1 MKIKKLLTYFAICTL
16 FASCITDVNIEDINA
31 DMTLG
36 TSLALPIG
44 SVHAN
49 MMNLLDIVDSTYV
62 TSDSTNA
69 ICLLYEQNNINLELN
84 LDTSFRKGE
93 YLKETLTLRTR
104 PCFQELFSVL
114 PSNIKSIPLPIGVYV
129 FNVDTVYNLD
139 FNRIKEDEITQ
150 IDWARIDKANIDF
163 IVKVEGIELS
173 EENFL
178 IMSLHYPCL
187 LDEEY
192 DHLFEDITITTN
204 NFSMKE
210 AMNNFIAYFEELD
223 GNFIDLE
230 IDFKLVSS
238 GTTTISRDAKLTFET
253 EINLINTH
261 EVHGFVWY
269 KDPIDAG
276 KITYD
281 IPQDIFQNELLA
293 NNKLLFANPEVT
305 IKATTN
311 VGLPLRLELT
321 DVYATKGD
329 RIEYALF
336 NGQDNAIQNLNIPTE
351 AYDSAT
357 TTITINR
364 EYGSLH
370 TLLSMLPETINLD
383 YKVTTP
389 QETKTKIGEQFLTIP
404 PLARLDIQAKL
415 PFQFDP
421 TTSFTY
427 KDTLD
432 ANLSEL
438 LGSSLEIIN
447 IDTICIYLDV
457 NSSLPVNASLKL
469 GYLNEN
475 NDLIMESEH
484 FKINSAEVDQEGR
497 VQTPTTTE
505 LALATSS
512 QTIED
517 VYDTKKI
524 VLEIGVEGYDE
535 NSMIY
540 FETTNAIDIKVSAFA
555 KAKAELS
562 LTNNNN

>member
-210 AMNNFIAYFEELD
+210 AMNNFIAHFEELD

-230 IDFKLVSS
+230 IEFKLVSS

-253 EINLINTH
+253 EINLIKTH

-281 IPQDIFQNELLA
+281 IPQDIFQNELLV

-351 AYDSAT
+351 TYDSAT

-484 FKINSAEVDQEGR
+484 FTINSAEVDQEGR

>member
-114 PSNIKSIPLPIGVYV
+114 PSNIKSIPLPIGVYE
-129 FNVDTVYNLD
+129 FDVDTVYNLD

-187 LDEEY
+187 LEEEY

-210 AMNNFIAYFEELD
+210 AMNNFIAHFEELD

-484 FKINSAEVDQEGR
+484 FTINSAEVDQEGR

-555 KAKAELS
+555 KAKAKLS

>member
-1 MKIKKLLTYFAICTL
+1 MKIKKLLTCFVLCSL

-114 PSNIKSIPLPIGVYV
+114 PSNIKSIPLPIGVYE

-150 IDWARIDKANIDF
+150 IDWARIYKANIDF

-210 AMNNFIAYFEELD
+210 AMNNFIAHFEELD

-281 IPQDIFQNELLA
+281 IPQDIFQNELLV

-389 QETKTKIGEQFLTIP
+389 QKTKTKIGEQFLTIP

-484 FKINSAEVDQEGR
+484 FTINSAEVDQEGR

>member
-1 MKIKKLLTYFAICTL
+1 MKIKKLLTCFVVCSL

-114 PSNIKSIPLPIGVYV
+114 PSNIKSIPLPIGVYE

-210 AMNNFIAYFEELD
+210 AMNNFIAHFEELD

-351 AYDSAT
+351 TYDSAT

-389 QETKTKIGEQFLTIP
+389 QKTKTKIGEQFLTIP

-484 FKINSAEVDQEGR
+484 FTINSAEVDQEGR

>member
-1 MKIKKLLTYFAICTL
+1 MKIKKLLTYFVVCSL

-49 MMNLLDIVDSTYV
+49 MMNLLDIVDSTYI

-114 PSNIKSIPLPIGVYV
+114 PSNIKSIPLPIGVYE

-187 LDEEY
+187 LEEEY

-238 GTTTISRDAKLTFET
+238 GTTTMSRDAKLTFET

-293 NNKLLFANPEVT
+293 NNKLLFTNPEVT

-484 FKINSAEVDQEGR
+484 FTINSAEVDQEGR

>member
-1 MKIKKLLTYFAICTL
+1 MKIKKLLTCFVLCSL

-114 PSNIKSIPLPIGVYV
+114 PSNIKSIPLPIGVYE

-150 IDWARIDKANIDF
+150 IDWARIYKANIDF

-281 IPQDIFQNELLA
+281 IPQDIFQNELLV

-389 QETKTKIGEQFLTIP
+389 QKTKTKIGEQFLTIP

-484 FKINSAEVDQEGR
+484 FTINSAEVDQEGR

>member
-1 MKIKKLLTYFAICTL
+1 MKIKKLLTYFAICSFFT
-16 FASCITDVNIEDINA
+16 SCITNVNIEDINS

-49 MMNLLDIVDSTYV
+49 MMDLLNIVDSTYV

-69 ICLLYEQNNINLELN
+69 ICLLYEQNNINLNLN

-93 YLKETLTLRTR
+93 YLKETLTLKTQ
-104 PCFQELFSVL
+104 PCFQELFSLL
-114 PSNIKSIPLPIGVYV
+114 PSNIKSIPLPTGSYD
-129 FNVDTVYNLD
+129 FSVDTIYNLD
-139 FNRIKEDEITQ
+139 FNRIKEGEITQ
-150 IDWARIDKANIDF
+150 IDWARINAANIDL
-163 IVKVEGIELS
+163 IIKTEGIELS
-173 EENFL
+173 KENFL
-178 IMSLHYPCL
+178 ILSLHYPCL
-187 LDEEY
+187 LEEEY
-192 DHLFEDITITTN
+192 EHLFEDIIITTN
-204 NFSMKE
+204 NFSLKKSMK
-210 AMNNFIAYFEELD
+210 NFIAHFEELE

-230 IDFKLVSS
+230 IDFKLVST
-238 GTTTISRDAKLTFET
+238 GTTSISRDAKLTFET

-269 KDPIDAG
+269 KEPIDEG
-276 KITYD
+276 KITYE
-281 IPQDIFQNELLA
+281 IPQDIFQNELLT

-311 VGLPLRLELT
+311 VGLPLQLEL
-321 DVYATKGD
+321 DNVYATKGE
-329 RIEYALF
+329 RIEHAFF
-336 NGQDNAIQNLNIPTE
+336 NGKDKVIQNLNIPKE

-357 TTITINR
+357 TIITINR

-404 PLARLDIQAKL
+404 VLARLDMQAKL

-427 KDTLD
+427 KDTLE
-432 ANLSEL
+432 ANLSDL
-438 LGSSLEIIN
+438 LGSSLEMIN

-457 NSSLPVNASLKL
+457 NSKLPVNASLKL

-475 NDLIMESEH
+475 DELIMESNS
-484 FKINSAEVDQEGR
+484 FTINSAEVDLEGR

-517 VYDTKKI
+517 IYNTKKI

-535 NSMIY
+535 NSKIY
-540 FETTNAIDIKVSAFA
+540 FEITNAIDIKVSAFA
-555 KAKAELS
+555 KAKTNIS

>member
-1 MKIKKLLTYFAICTL
+1 MKIKKLLTCFVLCSL

-114 PSNIKSIPLPIGVYV
+114 PSNIKSIPLPIGVYE

-150 IDWARIDKANIDF
+150 IDWARIYKANIDF

-178 IMSLHYPCL
+178 IMSLNYPCL

-210 AMNNFIAYFEELD
+210 AMNNFVAYFEELD

-230 IDFKLVSS
+230 IEFKLVSS

-281 IPQDIFQNELLA
+281 IPQDIFQNELLV

-389 QETKTKIGEQFLTIP
+389 QKTKTKIGEQFLTIP

-484 FKINSAEVDQEGR
+484 FTINSAEVDQEGR

>member
-1 MKIKKLLTYFAICTL
+1 MKIKKLLTCFVVCSL

-114 PSNIKSIPLPIGVYV
+114 PSNIKSIPLPIGVYE

-187 LDEEY
+187 LEEEY

-210 AMNNFIAYFEELD
+210 AMNNFIAHFEELD

-293 NNKLLFANPEVT
+293 NNKLLFTNPEVT

-484 FKINSAEVDQEGR
+484 FTINSAEVDQEGR

>member
-1 MKIKKLLTYFAICTL
+1 MKIKKLLTCFVLCSL

-114 PSNIKSIPLPIGVYV
+114 PSNIKSIPLPIGVYE

-163 IVKVEGIELS
+163 IVKVKGIELS

-178 IMSLHYPCL
+178 IMSLNYPCL

-210 AMNNFIAYFEELD
+210 AMNNFIAHFEELD

-281 IPQDIFQNELLA
+281 IPQDIFQNELLV

-389 QETKTKIGEQFLTIP
+389 QKTKTKIGEQFLTIP

-484 FKINSAEVDQEGR
+484 FTINSAEVDQEGR

>member
-1 MKIKKLLTYFAICTL
+1 MKIKKLLTCFVVCTL
-16 FASCITDVNIEDINA
+16 FTSCITDVNIEDINA

-114 PSNIKSIPLPIGVYV
+114 PSNIKSIPLPIGVYE

-187 LDEEY
+187 LEEEY

-210 AMNNFIAYFEELD
+210 AMNNFVAYFEELD

-230 IDFKLVSS
+230 IEFKLVSS

-281 IPQDIFQNELLA
+281 IPQDIFQNELLV

-389 QETKTKIGEQFLTIP
+389 QKTKTKIGEQFLTIP

-484 FKINSAEVDQEGR
+484 FTINSAEVDQEGR

>member
-114 PSNIKSIPLPIGVYV
+114 PSNIKSIPLPIGVYE

-150 IDWARIDKANIDF
+150 IDWARIYKANIDF

-210 AMNNFIAYFEELD
+210 AMNNFIAHFEELD

-281 IPQDIFQNELLA
+281 IPQDIFQNELLV

-389 QETKTKIGEQFLTIP
+389 QKTKTKIGEQFLTIP

-484 FKINSAEVDQEGR
+484 FTINSAEVDQEGR

>member
-1 MKIKKLLTYFAICTL
+1 MKIKKLLTCFVVCSL

-114 PSNIKSIPLPIGVYV
+114 PSNIKSIPLPIGVYE

-187 LDEEY
+187 LEEEY

-210 AMNNFIAYFEELD
+210 AMNNFIAHFEELD

-238 GTTTISRDAKLTFET
+238 GTTTMSRDAKLTFET

-357 TTITINR
+357 TTIIINR

-484 FKINSAEVDQEGR
+484 FTINSAEVDQEGR

>member
-114 PSNIKSIPLPIGVYV
+114 PSNIKSIPLPIGVYE

-150 IDWARIDKANIDF
+150 IDWARIYKANIDF

-192 DHLFEDITITTN
+192 DHLFENITITTN

-210 AMNNFIAYFEELD
+210 AMNNFVAYFEELD

-281 IPQDIFQNELLA
+281 IPQDIFQNELLV

-389 QETKTKIGEQFLTIP
+389 QKTKTKIGEQFLTIP

-475 NDLIMESEH
+475 NDLIIESEH
-484 FKINSAEVDQEGR
+484 FTINSAEVDQEGR

>member
-1 MKIKKLLTYFAICTL
+1 MKIKKLLTCFVVCSL

-114 PSNIKSIPLPIGVYV
+114 PSNIKSIPLPIGVYE

-192 DHLFEDITITTN
+192 DHLFEDIIITTN

-210 AMNNFIAYFEELD
+210 AMNNFIAHFEELD

-293 NNKLLFANPEVT
+293 NNKLLFTNPEVT

-389 QETKTKIGEQFLTIP
+389 QKTKTKIGEQFLTIP

-484 FKINSAEVDQEGR
+484 FTINSAEVDQEGR